1 MGRVAAPHGV
11 RGAIRVQP
19 MSADP
24 ASLLDFAQ
32 WWLRVPRA
40 GGWTPYRVR
49 WSRMQAGTIVGEV
62 ETVASRDAA
71 ASLRGADVGVP
82 RDLLPGLAADEYYQ
96 ADLVGMT
103 VVNRAGELL
112 GSVAGFVESGA
123 HPIVRVAAADG
134 SERLIPWVPQFVE
147 RVDAAAHRID
157 VDWAPDY

>member
-1 MGRVAAPHGV
+1 
-11 RGAIRVQP
+11 
-19 MSADP
+19 
-24 ASLLDFAQ
+24 
-32 WWLRVPRA
+32 
-40 GGWTPYRVR
+40 
-49 WSRMQAGTIVGEV
+49 
-62 ETVASRDAA
+62 
-71 ASLRGADVGVP
+71 
-82 RDLLPGLAADEYYQ
+82 
-96 ADLVGMT
+96 MT